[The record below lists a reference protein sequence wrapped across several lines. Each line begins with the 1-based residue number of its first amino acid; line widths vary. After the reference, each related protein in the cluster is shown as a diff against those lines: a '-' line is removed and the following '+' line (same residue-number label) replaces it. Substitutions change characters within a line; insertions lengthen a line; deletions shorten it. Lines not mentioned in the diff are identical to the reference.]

1 MVYTVTDMDTQ
12 FTTWLTQ
19 QLQEKDLSMRE
30 LARKGNISHTTISL
44 VMSGERKPTY
54 EFCVGI
60 AKGLG
65 LAQDE
70 VLTLAGKLPKPP
82 EWTPDLQEWTY
93 LFEQLTD
100 EDRAEMLQLGR
111 YKAGRREKQ
120 RSKA

>member
-1 MVYTVTDMDTQ
+1 MVYTVSNMDA
-12 FTTWLTQ
+12 FSTWLAK
-19 QLQEKDLSMRE
+19 LLEEKDWSMRR
-30 LARKGNISHTTISL
+30 LARESGISQSTVSKVINGAQL
-44 VMSGERKPTY
+44 PTY

-93 LFEQLTD
+93 LFEQLTE

-111 YKAGRREKQ
+111 YKVGRREKQ